1 MKLAM
6 AMIRPEN
13 LSAVQA
19 ALPAQHVSLMTVSE
33 VLDCRHQEGSAEIYR
48 GRAIR
53 RPASRL
59 RLEVAVDDLYFATA
73 VDALGRAGDGQV
85 FIIGVDECA
94 RSRSCERGL
103 VANGV

>member
-1 MKLAM
+1 MKLVI
-6 AMIRPEN
+6 AMIRPEM
-13 LSAVQA
+13 LAAVQA
-19 ALPAQHVSLMTVSE
+19 ALPTQHVSLMTVSE
-33 VLDCRHQEGSAEIYR
+33 VLDCRQQGGTAEIYR
-48 GRAIR
+48 GRAVR

-59 RLEVAVDDLYFATA
+59 RLEVAVDDLSFATA
-73 VDALGRAGDGQV
+73 VDALGQAGDGQV

>member
-13 LSAVQA
+13 LTAVQA

-33 VLDCRHQEGSAEIYR
+33 VLDCCHQGDTAEIYR
-48 GRAIR
+48 GRPVR

-59 RLEVAVDDLYFATA
+59 RLEIAVDDACFGAA
-73 VDALGRAGDGQV
+73 VEALGRAGDGQV
-85 FIIGVDECA
+85 FILGVDECV
-94 RSRSCERGL
+94 RNRPCEPG
-103 VANGV
+103 VAANRM